1 MNQVCAPRLSTI
13 ATVGKHTPGM
23 ASWRRTGGDGRC
35 GRCPA
40 HQTIGDALGR
50 DGARDHLTMACDLD
64 LARLDDGRI
73 ARGPHAVC
81 ECRVDLPD
89 PSSHTNSV
97 TGASTGTVVVCWNSG
112 K

>member
-1 MNQVCAPRLSTI
+1 
-13 ATVGKHTPGM
+13 
-23 ASWRRTGGDGRC
+23 
-35 GRCPA
+35 
-40 HQTIGDALGR
+40 
-50 DGARDHLTMACDLD
+50 MACDLD